1 MEAPTVNHDAR
12 IAYRVSRPTVISVMG
27 VTRTIRG
34 RAVTTILVLLVVV
47 SPATAGAGLPDHWGP
62 NRACPDV
69 FVVGVRGS
77 GETRDLD
84 GADPHRGFG
93 PRAVIVFDGVLRALG
108 TVGVR
113 VASVSVDYPAL
124 GVGEAALAFFDVRSP
139 GFGTSIA
146 DGASDLVDLMAAIRT
161 ACPRAVHVI
170 VGYSQGAEVIRR
182 ALATGGLPE
191 GDDLAAIVLI
201 SDLRFDAADA
211 DHGVNLRGT
220 YDPQRR
226 GVRHSMSPLPPA
238 PWIAARTFSVCNR
251 LDVGCQFSQRGLPVG
266 LFTWRTGRDVH
277 LGYGPADL
285 DPVVRADVLPLV
297 RERLDVASWRRF
309 VLLPL

>member
-1 MEAPTVNHDAR
+1 
-12 IAYRVSRPTVISVMG
+12 MG
-27 VTRTIRG
+27 ATSTIRS
-34 RAVTTILVLLVVV
+34 RRLAVAAVLVLLVVV
-47 SPATAGAGLPDHWGP
+47 SPARAGADLPAHWSP
-62 NRACPDV
+62 KRACPDV

-77 GETRDLD
+77 GETRGLD
-84 GADPHRGFG
+84 GADPDRGFG
-93 PRAVIVFDGVLRALG
+93 PRAVVVFDRLLRTLG
-108 TVGVR
+108 TAGVR
-113 VASVSVDYPAL
+113 TAPVSVDYPAL
-124 GVGEAALAFFDVRSP
+124 GVGEAALGFFDTRSA
-139 GFGTSIA
+139 GFGASIEA
-146 DGASDLVDLMAAIRT
+146 GSSDLAGLMATTRS

-182 ALATGGLPE
+182 ALATGGIPE

-211 DHGVNLRGT
+211 GNGVNLRGT

-251 LDVGCQFSQRGLPVG
+251 LDIGCQFSQGGLPVG

-277 LGYGPADL
+277 LGYGPTDL
-285 DPVVRADVLPLV
+285 DPVVRAEVLPLV